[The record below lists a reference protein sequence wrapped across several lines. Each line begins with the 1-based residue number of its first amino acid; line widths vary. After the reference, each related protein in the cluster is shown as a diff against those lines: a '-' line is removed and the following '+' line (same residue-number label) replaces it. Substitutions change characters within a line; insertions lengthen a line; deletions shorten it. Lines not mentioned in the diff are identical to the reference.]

1 MTQPPNCWAAST
13 RYVREEVI
21 FGFWTNKIFKEFDEL
36 LAAGKQ
42 VEEYDME
49 QLRTSAGKD
58 VREHFCK
65 INVRRVILM
74 CGLRS
79 SDPYGQ

>member
-1 MTQPPNCWAAST
+1 MALNIMRSVAPPGGNDAAAELLGSF
-13 RYVREEVI
+13 YSLRESGVI

-36 LAAGKQ
+36 LASDKQ

-58 VREHFCK
+58 VRDHYAK
-65 INVRRVILM
+65 LA
-74 CGLRS
+74 
-79 SDPYGQ
+79 